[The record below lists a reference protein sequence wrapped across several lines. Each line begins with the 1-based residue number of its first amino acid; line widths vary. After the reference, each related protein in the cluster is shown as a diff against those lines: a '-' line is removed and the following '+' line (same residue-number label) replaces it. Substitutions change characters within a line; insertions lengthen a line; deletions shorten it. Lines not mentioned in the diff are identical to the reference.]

1 MREINQTEIAA
12 VSGAGLSTF
21 INDVNEAL
29 SQVSTLLDST
39 VKTLTETTVLE
50 EEIGLSYKAFGL
62 SIAKGFLTSFS
73 SFLTKLAS

>member
-12 VSGAGLSTF
+12 VSGAGLKSF
-21 INDVNEAL
+21 IGNVNEAL
-29 SQVSTLLDST
+29 TQVSTLLDST
-39 VKTLTETTVLE
+39 VQTLTETTAIE
-50 EEIGLSYKAFGL
+50 QEIGLSYKAFGL

>member
-39 VKTLTETTVLE
+39 VKTLTETTVLHLST
-50 EEIGLSYKAFGL
+50 GLSYKAFGL

>member
-12 VSGAGLSTF
+12 VSGAGLGSF
-21 INDVNEAL
+21 ISSVNEAL

-50 EEIGLSYKAFGL
+50 EEISLSYKAFGL
-62 SIAKGFLTSFS
+62 SIAKGFLTSFT
-73 SFLTKLAS
+73 SFLAKLAS